1 MIEKLAKLTDTS
13 FGNVIVNL
21 REKIEDES
29 KKEEFLRFIEDWF
42 EHQKMQKERNN
53 KKAEP
58 CEHVEAQ
65 KREIKVTMTYP
76 GPDGQERQ
84 HVIYCN
90 NESETASLETENTA
104 EISAHNPQVAPTV
117 DEKR

>member
-65 KREIKVTMTYP
+65 KKRICTKNATK
-76 GPDGQERQ
+76 
-84 HVIYCN
+84 
-90 NESETASLETENTA
+90 SL
-104 EISAHNPQVAPTV
+104 
-117 DEKR
+117 